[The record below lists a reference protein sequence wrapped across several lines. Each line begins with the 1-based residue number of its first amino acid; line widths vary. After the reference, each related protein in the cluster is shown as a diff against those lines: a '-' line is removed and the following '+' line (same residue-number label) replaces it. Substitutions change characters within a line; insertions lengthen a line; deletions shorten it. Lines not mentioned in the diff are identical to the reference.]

1 MLTNFEANERVLYTL
16 RCHSVSIG
24 KFSGKVYIKVVDRK
38 CKYESLCSKAR
49 YVYFGE
55 RDVYFTCSSL
65 LRLRATSV
73 TSSTRILALLHRPGL
88 VDEFL
93 MNTLLLNKTVGE

>member
-1 MLTNFEANERVLYTL
+1 MLTNFEANKRVLYTL
-16 RCHSVSIG
+16 RCYSVSIG
-24 KFSGKVYIKVVDRK
+24 KFSERFTSRSLI
-38 CKYESLCSKAR
+38 ESVNTSL
-49 YVYFGE
+49 YVLKPDMCISGRE
-55 RDVYFTCSSL
+55 HVCFTCSSL

-73 TSSTRILALLHRPGL
+73 TSSTRILVLLHRPGL